1 MKKIEELKELLKN
14 MDVEE
19 LMDVVRDINS
29 YDGSL
34 DWLNYET
41 NDEDFFD
48 IYFRKA
54 DDAVRAVCYGDY
66 NYTDDYVKFN
76 GYGNLESCG
85 KYELDEELKS
95 NIDEIAERIIDLK
108 NDTTFWNDDI
118 NKILNK

>member
-19 LMDVVRDINS
+19 LMGVVQEING

-34 DWLNYET
+34 DWLDYQI

-48 IYFRKA
+48 VYFKKA

-66 NYTDDYVKFN
+66 NYTDDYVKFD
-76 GYGNLESCG
+76 GYGNLESCD
-85 KYELDEELKS
+85 KYNLEEELRS
-95 NIDEIAERIIDLK
+95 NIDEIVERIIDLK
-108 NDTTFWNDDI
+108 NDTIFYNDDI